1 MVQGT
6 CPHVPLWGTWTAPYL
21 GWPSNRRGWFGGHSR
36 FSCSQG
42 IDCHSPRHTNYK
54 ARGKSWKVKLTV
66 TLQSLSSGSS
76 LSEHINS
83 SNHSGP
89 PSKHS
94 MLWLLSWPN
103 AMGLSLSP
111 LRSAPCAQRKHTHL
125 RPVVTLTTI
134 TQHSSHRAP
143 GASSVPLPPVGT

>member
-76 LSEHINS
+76 LPEHINS

-94 MLWLLSWPN
+94 MLWLSSWPN
-103 AMGLSLSP
+103 AMGLSLSHVLRGSLWSPSLPSPSTAATEP
-111 LRSAPCAQRKHTHL
+111 LGLHPFPCPQ
-125 RPVVTLTTI
+125 
-134 TQHSSHRAP
+134 
-143 GASSVPLPPVGT
+143 